1 MWPNP
6 LKDNQYMQRV
16 RKHKPSSLLPRVASA
31 ACTYLTKA
39 KWIASPY
46 RIYTPWA
53 LADAA
58 RVALTHGTEFN
69 RTDATDDDLKAILAA
84 YDALDDPYLHDRD
97 LHNFMLRK
105 AGEQLTWQ
113 VSDFQMMARTIA
125 LFTQTTSD
133 RPLQCLIP
141 GWDTDVF
148 GFSLRDYI
156 GTAQLVWASAIQCS
170 GFFDPAFFDTHD
182 GELAAQHVA
191 RDTALKIIDAHFA
204 GDAAA
209 FREQDKVVAGRSMR
223 ADPQLRRYTYNPLR
237 GRPLL
242 NGYGTGYLC
251 PVPQLVPA
259 KVSPLGIYFSGLTHF
274 KGKGYLDRQ
283 FTIELGY
290 IFEQYVG
297 RHLQLIRS
305 ATVVPEIIYTA
316 NKSEARG
323 VDWIVVFDNLVL
335 LVEVKSAI
343 PTEPVRLGTLD
354 AAEEITKK
362 INKAY
367 TKIDETASLI
377 ARQHP
382 AFRGI
387 PTDRPTLGMVVTLE
401 PYHVGN
407 SRDFRGLLPDTQ
419 TRISLVDAAEI
430 EAIVT
435 INDAP
440 IGSLLLERDAD
451 AERST
456 WALTDALKGH
466 EHDRNPVL
474 DAAWA
479 ATPWASAN
487 RQSQ

>member
-1 MWPNP
+1 VPHP
-6 LKDNQYMQRV
+6 RLGYR
-16 RKHKPSSLLPRVASA
+16 RFRLLPEGLLQR
-31 ACTYLTKA
+31 
-39 KWIASPY
+39 
-46 RIYTPWA
+46 
-53 LADAA
+53 
-58 RVALTHGTEFN
+58 TH
-69 RTDATDDDLKAILAA
+69 
-84 YDALDDPYLHDRD
+84 
-97 LHNFMLRK
+97 
-105 AGEQLTWQ
+105 
-113 VSDFQMMARTIA
+113 S
-125 LFTQTTSD
+125 
-133 RPLQCLIP
+133 
-141 GWDTDVF
+141 
-148 GFSLRDYI
+148 
-156 GTAQLVWASAIQCS
+156 
-170 GFFDPAFFDTHD
+170 
-182 GELAAQHVA
+182 
-191 RDTALKIIDAHFA
+191 
-204 GDAAA
+204 
-209 FREQDKVVAGRSMR
+209 
-223 ADPQLRRYTYNPLR
+223 
-237 GRPLL
+237 
-242 NGYGTGYLC
+242 
-251 PVPQLVPA
+251 
-259 KVSPLGIYFSGLTHF
+259 F

-297 RHLQLIRS
+297 RHLQLIRG

-343 PTEPVRLGTLD
+343 PTEPVRLGTPD

-456 WALTDALKGH
+456 WVLTDALKGH